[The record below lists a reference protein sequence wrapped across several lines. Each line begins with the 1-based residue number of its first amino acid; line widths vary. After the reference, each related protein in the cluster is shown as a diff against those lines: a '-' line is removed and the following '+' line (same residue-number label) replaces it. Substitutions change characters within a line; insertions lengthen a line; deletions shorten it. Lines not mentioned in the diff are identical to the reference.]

1 MNVVPLMRAQAFPKQ
16 ADHRRRAR
24 GWPRWAVLAVAAA
37 CLTAFQTRAVTLAQL
52 QHDPRL
58 TPKRFANYF
67 ADFGYELSLPVQP
80 AEVFL
85 AREKG
90 DCDDYAVLA
99 DFVLKPKGYATRLI
113 HVRLVG
119 RIPHAVCYVAQAKA
133 YLDYNNRDVFFTLAR
148 SGPTLREIATRVA
161 SSFDANWTSA
171 TEFTYSY
178 VTEAKSW
185 GATVVKTDP
194 PKNDPALG
202 ATHFSKIY
210 VN

>member
-1 MNVVPLMRAQAFPKQ
+1 MKAPGTPAP
-16 ADHRRRAR
+16 ADRLASARVWARRA
-24 GWPRWAVLAVAAA
+24 ALAAIMAALAV
-37 CLTAFQTRAVTLAQL
+37 FQSQAVTLSQL
-52 QHDPRL
+52 QQDRKL
-58 TPKRFANYF
+58 TPKRFAGYF
-67 ADFGYELSLPVQP
+67 EDFAYEFHQEVQP

-99 DFVLKPKGYATRLI
+99 DFVLKPKLYDTRLI

-119 RIPHAVCYVAQAKA
+119 RIPHAVCYVGQARA

-148 SGPTLREIATRVA
+148 SGPGLREIATKVA
-161 SSFDANWTSA
+161 RSFDANWTSA

-178 VTEAKSW
+178 VTSERYW
-185 GATVVKTDP
+185 GATVVKTNP
-194 PKNDPALG
+194 PEDDPAPG
-202 ATHFSKIY
+202 DTHPSKIY

>member
-1 MNVVPLMRAQAFPKQ
+1 MRFPQ
-16 ADHRRRAR
+16 LSWRVERRGPAR
-24 GWPRWAVLAVAAA
+24 RWPRWAVLAVAAA
-37 CLTAFQTRAVTLAQL
+37 GLTVFETHAVTLAQL
-52 QHDPRL
+52 EQNPRL
-58 TPKRFANYF
+58 TPRRFASYF
-67 ADFGYELSLPVQP
+67 ADFAYELSLPVQP

-119 RIPHAVCYVAQAKA
+119 RIPHAVCYVAQSKA

-148 SGPTLREIATRVA
+148 SGPTLREIATKVA
-161 SSFDANWTSA
+161 ASFDANWTSA

-178 VTEAKSW
+178 ASEAKSW

-194 PKNDPALG
+194 PQDDPAPG
-202 ATHFSKIY
+202 ETHLSKIY
-210 VN
+210 VD